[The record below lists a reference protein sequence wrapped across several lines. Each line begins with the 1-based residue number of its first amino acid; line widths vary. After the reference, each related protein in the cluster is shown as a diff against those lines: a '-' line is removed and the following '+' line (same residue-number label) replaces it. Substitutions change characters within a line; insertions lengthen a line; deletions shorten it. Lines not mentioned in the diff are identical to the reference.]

1 MTVKR
6 PVQRRRLPKQKALKE
21 LTKNPVIAYRE
32 LNNRNFHEFVKFMW
46 PEISADEFQ
55 DNWHIRYLCDVLQ
68 QKAEKVAGE
77 FSKAW
82 KETTGDLIINV
93 PPGTTKTTLVSI
105 MFPVWCWT
113 RWYWMRFITLS
124 YSSSLSMES
133 AETSRELV
141 RSDRFKLLYPELE
154 IKQDK
159 DQKSN
164 FQILKEFVPNG
175 QSGATKPWA
184 APKYRKGG
192 NRYSTSVGGT
202 LTGFHAHM
210 IIVDD
215 PVNPQQAIS
224 ERELTNAN
232 RWIDHTLP
240 TRKVEKTVTPTI
252 SIMQRLHEDD
262 PTGHQLAKGKKN
274 VEHICLPGEI
284 KNYGNNVKPDYLKEY
299 YQDGLLDPIRMN
311 WLVLKDLEADL
322 GQYGYAGQIGQSP
335 TPPSGGMFKPDHIQL
350 LQQLPP
356 LPDIYET
363 VRYWDKAGSEGK
375 GAYTVGVKMCKIRGG
390 KYLITDV
397 KRGQWSSE
405 ERERIIKET
414 AEADGKNVVQYIE
427 QEGGSGGKESAES
440 TIRHL
445 AGFTVRTDRPTGDKV
460 YRADPFSVQ
469 VNNGNIL
476 MLTADWNK
484 DFKDELRFFPHGK
497 YKDQVD
503 ASSGAFAKLVS
514 ARRAG
519 PLGANRRR

>member
-1 MTVKR
+1 MSQTTKNISF
-6 PVQRRRLPKQKALKE
+6 RRNRLPKQKALQQLVE
-21 LTKNPVIAYRE
+21 NPLVAIRE
-32 LNNRNFHEFVKFMW
+32 LNNRSFYNFLKFFW
-46 PEISADEFQ
+46 PEISTEDFK
-55 DNWHIRYLCDVLQ
+55 DNWHIRVVCNELEYMAKQV
-68 QKAEKVAGE
+68 AEGNRKPH
-77 FSKAW
+77 
-82 KETTGDLIINV
+82 DLIVNI
-93 PPGTTKTTLVSI
+93 PPGSTKTIVSSI

-113 RWYWMRFITLS
+113 RWYWMKFICVS
-124 YSSSLSMES
+124 YSATLALET
-133 AETSRELV
+133 ATTSRDLI
-141 RSDRFKLLYPELE
+141 RSDRFMAVYPELDV
-154 IKQDK
+154 KQDK

-164 FQILKEFVPNG
+164 FQVVKREPSSPGRQDRLH
-175 QSGATKPWA
+175 
-184 APKYRKGG
+184 RGG

-202 LTGFHAHM
+202 VTGFHGHM
-210 IIVDD
+210 ILIDD
-215 PVNPQQAIS
+215 PINPEQAVS
-224 ERELTNAN
+224 EAELRSAN
-232 RWIDHTLP
+232 RYIDQTLP
-240 TRKVEKTVTPTI
+240 TRKIDKAVCPTVT
-252 SIMQRLHEDD
+252 IMQRLREDD
-262 PTGHQLAKGKKN
+262 PTGHALQKN
-274 VEHICLPGEI
+274 KDNIRHLSFPGEI
-284 KNYGNNVKPDYLKEY
+284 KNYEKALSPKGYKKY
-299 YQDGLLDPIRMN
+299 YTKDGLFDPDRLG
-311 WLVLKDLEADL
+311 WKELEELEADL

-335 TPPSGGMFKPDHIQL
+335 TPPAGGMFKPDHIQL

-375 GAYTVGVKMCKIRGG
+375 GAYTVGVKMCKIKGD

-397 KRGQWSSE
+397 KRGQWTSE

-414 AEADGKNVVQYIE
+414 AEADGKDVVQYVE

-440 TIRHL
+440 TIRNL

-469 VNNGNIL
+469 VNNGNVL